1 MGRRKVTGSAKSG
14 SLDSSPL
21 TSIAVRIQPLWV
33 FSLDGASTGGH
44 QLDEVAVADL
54 LPNRFAHLVG
64 SRARRSSATS
74 FFSSRISAI
83 SWVVL
88 PCRTPPSTS
97 A

>member
-44 QLDEVAVADL
+44 QLDEACPAG
-54 LPNRFAHLVG
+54 P
-64 SRARRSSATS
+64 RRRPRPDGPTCAATP
-74 FFSSRISAI
+74 A
-83 SWVVL
+83 
-88 PCRTPPSTS
+88 T
-97 A
+97 